1 MRETAPESLAG
12 NVTEWLG
19 RGLQNLLQRFES
31 ARCLSF
37 CFAPLA
43 YRRAGRLLSAAAGAY
58 NQPRTFDGVARLL
71 RVPILFFLSG
81 LLLSMLL
88 PGPLTAEPWQR
99 DPVLSQLLIK
109 QLLTDPTGFQWIAT
123 DEGVFRYDGYE
134 LVPLARLVRPGSTT
148 APRGIVSTLS
158 LDPAGHLWLGADAGL
173 FCLTLRTGVFR
184 RVALPTDAGAAPP
197 TVIQLFRH
205 PRSGHLWVSCGDGY
219 TVVLDASH
227 RARLISRRRLPGISF
242 RFQPDGTAAGVWI
255 SFIENRYFDPAR
267 RQERLALP
275 GIARIG
281 PTGPV
286 RWYMPTNFL
295 VLAVPGTAPQ
305 QFFSANARYELTAD
319 NRLREINHW
328 LIADRADNFLPAAVG
343 PDTAY
348 EWVSRHHYLCLTVRG
363 PRTGHLT
370 ADSLRLGEVPN
381 PYHHNF
387 VVYRDAL
394 GVQWCYSRAWRGVYK
409 RRTAAPP
416 AVYALT
422 QPGGRRLASMR
433 GIARLADGRLL
444 LGTYEGPFVQAAD
457 SPCAP
462 VRPLVPAHAWRP
474 TLTTTPGEP
483 PRAARFPTIYDVLTT
498 RTHPATTVVAE
509 DDIGFSLLDAST
521 RQCHL
526 LRLDSAERHQPAR
539 FLTLL
544 EHPRGRVW
552 GGTDSGLFELDLR
565 RLRVRR
571 YRPPGGASEGGESAA
586 TLRRLRI
593 LDLAADSATGHL
605 WLATAQGLYRLH
617 PATGALRRVGAPNSP
632 RPLPTT
638 DDMLCVAAAGPDR
651 AWVGTRA
658 EGLLLVDARRG
669 LVQQLGIADGL
680 PSSTVATVLCQPD
693 RTVWAGTYA
702 GLIRYDPA
710 QQRLAVFGTAA
721 GLTEAELNRSSAY
734 ADPRTGTL
742 LFGGVGGVFQVA
754 PTTMGQAENDR
765 QRPIRLLV
773 TAFGESRPSTDSGAG
788 SALTPLCSG
797 EPMPALRLGARAT
810 DFVEIRLALTDLL
823 TPGFTHYAY
832 RLRPAGDKHAP
843 LPAWQPTT
851 RRLVLQGLAAGDYTV
866 EIRAET
872 STGQLAA
879 NIVRVPLHVARV
891 WWQHP
896 LTWALATLALVGFAY
911 GLFWLQGRRARREA
925 RLRDE
930 LAANLHDEVGSLLT
944 KISLMA
950 EVLQQADEATAAEE
964 QLAAGP
970 PTVAVD
976 PVLHQLAARLLH
988 NSRAA
993 VQALRDVV
1001 WSIDSRADSVQALL
1015 DRMEDHLDQTAPV
1028 AGLRHAFEAAP
1039 PAHFQALRPLVR
1051 KQLYLIFKEAVTNAV
1066 RHGKG
1071 ATTLHVRL
1079 VREGS
1084 HFVLEVTDDGRAA
1097 PAPSRTGLG
1106 LRSMAARAKA
1116 INGVLQTG
1124 PRIDGQLGYQV
1135 RCEVRG

>member
-1 MRETAPESLAG
+1 MARFYWLTLSLAFAG
-12 NVTEWLG
+12 VLAV
-19 RGLQNLLQRFES
+19 LAVMS
-31 ARCLSF
+31 AR
-37 CFAPLA
+37 
-43 YRRAGRLLSAAAGAY
+43 
-58 NQPRTFDGVARLL
+58 
-71 RVPILFFLSG
+71 
-81 LLLSMLL
+81 
-88 PGPLTAEPWQR
+88 AESWQR
-99 DPVLSQLLIK
+99 DPVLSKLLIK
-109 QLLTDPTGFQWIAT
+109 HLLTDATGFQWIAT

-134 LVPLARLVRPGSTT
+134 LVPLARLVRLGS
-148 APRGIVSTLS
+148 AAPPRGIVSTMS

-184 RVALPTDAGAAPP
+184 RMALPADVGAAPP

-281 PTGPV
+281 PIGSV
-286 RWYMPTNFL
+286 RQYVPTNFL

-328 LIADRADNFLPAAVG
+328 LIADRADNFLAAAVG

-348 EWVSRHHYLCLTVRG
+348 EWVSRHRYLCLTVRG

-370 ADSLRLGEVPN
+370 TDSLRLGEVPN

-387 VVYRDAL
+387 VVYRDPL

-409 RRTAAPP
+409 RRTAAPR

-457 SPCAP
+457 SPRAP

-474 TLTTTPGEP
+474 TLTITPGEP

-509 DDIGFSLLDAST
+509 DDIGFSVLDAST
-521 RQCHL
+521 RECRL

-571 YRPPGGASEGGESAA
+571 YRPPAAAGGGGAAAA

-617 PATGALRRVGAPNSP
+617 PATGALRRVGAPDSP

-638 DDMLCVAAAGPDR
+638 DDMLCVAAAGPGR

-680 PSSTVATVLCQPD
+680 PSSTVATVLVRPD
-693 RTVWAGTYA
+693 GPVWAGTYA

-710 QQRLAVFGTAA
+710 QQRLAVFGPSA
-721 GLTEAELNRSSAY
+721 GLTEPELNRSSAY
-734 ADPRTGTL
+734 ADPRTGAL
-742 LFGGVGGVFQVA
+742 FFGGVGGAFEVA
-754 PTTMGQAENDR
+754 PTTMGQAEADR

-773 TAFGESRPSTDSGAG
+773 TAFGEASPTRSGG
-788 SALTPLCSG
+788 EIVPPTALRG
-797 EPMPALRLGARAT
+797 GQAVPALRLGARAT
-810 DFVEIRLALTDLL
+810 DFVELRLALTDLL
-823 TPGFTHYAY
+823 TPDLTHYAY
-832 RLRPAGDKHAP
+832 RLRPASAADAATP

-851 RRLVLQGLAAGDYTV
+851 RRLVLQGLAAGDYAV

-872 STGQLAA
+872 STGQLAF
-879 NIVRVPLHVARV
+879 NTVRVPLRVARV
-891 WWQHP
+891 WWMHP
-896 LTWALATLALVGFAY
+896 AAWALAALALVAAGY
-911 GLFWLQGRRARREA
+911 GVFWLQGRRARREA

-930 LAANLHDEVGSLLT
+930 LAANLHDEVGGLLT

-950 EVLQQADEATAAEE
+950 EVLQQTDDDLPEPVTGVPVVAPDPALHH
-964 QLAAGP
+964 LAG
-970 PTVAVD
+970 
-976 PVLHQLAARLLH
+976 RLLF

-1001 WSIDSRADSVQALL
+1001 WSIDSRADSVQSLL
-1015 DRMEDHLDQTAPV
+1015 DRIADHLDQTAPM
-1028 AGLRHAFEAAP
+1028 AGLAHTFEADP

-1071 ATTLHVRL
+1071 ATTLQVRL
-1079 VREGS
+1079 VRDGS
-1084 HFVLEVTDDGRAA
+1084 FFILEITDDGHAA
-1097 PAPSRTGLG
+1097 IVPSRTGLG
-1106 LRSMAARAKA
+1106 LRSMTARAKA
-1116 INGVLQTG
+1116 INGTLQTG
-1124 PRIDGQLGYQV
+1124 PRTDGKPGYQV
-1135 RCEVRG
+1135 RLRVKG